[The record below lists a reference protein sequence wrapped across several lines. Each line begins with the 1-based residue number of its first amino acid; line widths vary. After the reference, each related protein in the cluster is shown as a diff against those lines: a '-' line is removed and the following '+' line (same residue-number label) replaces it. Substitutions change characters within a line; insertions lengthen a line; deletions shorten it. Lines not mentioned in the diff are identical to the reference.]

1 MSNRNRLILLF
12 ALLLTLSSM
21 TACGKT
27 TQEETTAP
35 AEETQTQQIETEEE
49 VDSLARRASVEDGL
63 PTIDFEGAQFAT
75 LSCDENIYDT
85 SMYGE
90 EIGSPLHDAV
100 YLRDRTVE
108 ERFNIKFQHNQVHY
122 SQHVGMLEKSVLA
135 GTDEFQL
142 YMGQA
147 IVTANLALKDYY
159 LNWKDVPHIQ
169 YDKPWYN
176 QATNDAMTLNGKN
189 FVMLGATDI
198 SAVGYAYCMYM
209 NLDEA
214 TNIGIPDIYDTVNAG
229 DWTYDVLLE
238 YTEAYARDTDGN
250 GIMEDGDFYSYAT
263 RPGDIPTFMWAF
275 EADILTVSD
284 DGVVDILFGDEKTVA
299 VAERVS
305 KLYKDNPNVSTTGS
319 QVEYDGG
326 YVFNGGAK
334 FVEDQA
340 LIASGF
346 VKDSIS
352 PSFLEYEANYAI
364 IPYPKFDAEQAEYH
378 TISDGSH
385 GVLCAPVTVQN
396 VELVGVIT
404 EACNVEAWKQIEPVY
419 YDTALKF
426 RGVRDEGSIAMLD
439 LILNSRIQDFAYM
452 HGTIGYGLSG
462 LSSIVTGS
470 RDTASYVA
478 STINSATKDYQKL
491 VDHYFDK

>member
-1 MSNRNRLILLF
+1 MSYKNRIIVILAF
-12 ALLLTLSSM
+12 LLVM
-21 TACGKT
+21 TGCGSGNT
-27 TQEETTAP
+27 EETIVAPDTETDTAETVV
-35 AEETQTQQIETEEE
+35 EE
-49 VDSLARRASVEDGL
+49 DSLSRRASVLDDL
-63 PTIDFEGAQFAT
+63 PEVDFEGATFST
-75 LSCDENIYDT
+75 LTCNENIYDT

-108 ERFNIKFQHNQVHY
+108 ERFNIVFQHNQVHY
-122 SQHVGMLEKSVLA
+122 SEHVGMLEKSVLA

-147 IVTANLALKDYY
+147 IVSANLALKDYY
-159 LNWKDVPHIQ
+159 LNWKDVPYIQ
-169 YDKPWYN
+169 SEKPWYN
-176 QATNDAMTLNGKN
+176 QATNEAMTLNGKN
-189 FVMLGATDI
+189 YVMLGATDI

-214 TNIGIPDIYDTVNAG
+214 ENVGIQNIYDTVNAG
-229 DWTYDVLLE
+229 DWTYDLLLE
-238 YTEAYARDTDGN
+238 YTEKYARDTNGD
-250 GIMEDGDFYSYAT
+250 GIMEDGDFYGYAT
-263 RPGDIPTFMWAF
+263 RLGDIPTFMWAF
-275 EADILTVSD
+275 EADILSVSE
-284 DGVVDILFGDEKTVA
+284 DGTLNILFGDEKTVA

-305 KLYKDNPNVSTTGS
+305 ALYKNNTNVSTSGS

-334 FVEDQA
+334 FVQDQA

-364 IPYPKFDAEQAEYH
+364 IPYPKYDAEQAAYH

-396 VELVGVIT
+396 TEMVGVIT
-404 EACNVEAWKQIEPVY
+404 EACNAEAWKQIEPVY

-426 RGVRDEGSIAMLD
+426 RGVRDEGSVAMLD
-439 LILNSRIQDFAYM
+439 LILDSRIQDLSYM
-452 HGTIGYGLSG
+452 HGTTGYGLSG
-462 LSSIVTGS
+462 LSNIVTGS
-470 RDTASYVA
+470 KDTASYVA
-478 STINSATKDYQKL
+478 STITSATKEYQKL
-491 VDHYFDK
+491 VDYYFDR